1 MSHDEGQWQ
10 KELEE
15 RAQAAGQIFAEF
27 VKTVAA
33 LRHPDRGCPWD
44 LEQSHRSLRRYMLE
58 EAYEAAEAMLGT
70 DEGHLLEELGDVLL
84 QVVLNAQLARDHG
97 KGDIRE
103 VVQSINSKMIRRHP
117 HVFGELVGKEMDRSA
132 IKSNWDKIKAEEKSK
147 SKTKEGYF
155 ADCAKIIPSLSQAY
169 KIGKRAHLIQF
180 DWVSVQEVL
189 DQCKSELLELEQEI
203 PGGDRDR
210 LSDEMGDVF
219 FSLSQL
225 SRHLG
230 IDPEIA
236 AYQGNLKFL
245 KRFASMEELC
255 QLRGWNVASLSR
267 DELES
272 LWREAKAQEI

>member
-1 MSHDEGQWQ
+1 MSHDEGRWQ
-10 KELEE
+10 KELNE
-15 RAQAAGQIFAEF
+15 RAQAAGQIFVEL

-33 LRHPDRGCPWD
+33 LRHPERGCPWD
-44 LEQSHRSLRRYMLE
+44 LEQNHKSLRRYMLE

-70 DEGHLLEELGDVLL
+70 DEAHLLEELGDVLL
-84 QVVLNAQLARDHG
+84 QVVLNAQLAKDHG

-117 HVFGELVGKEMDRSA
+117 HVFGDLAARDIDRSE
-132 IKSNWDKIKAEEKSK
+132 IKSNWDKIKAGEKSK
-147 SKTKEGYF
+147 SKTKDGYF

-189 DQCKSELLELEQEI
+189 DQCKSELLELQQEI

-210 LSDEMGDVF
+210 LADEMGDVF
-219 FSLSQL
+219 FSLCQL

-230 IDPEIA
+230 IDPEA
-236 AYQGNLKFL
+236 AAHQGNVKFL

-255 QLRGWNVASLSR
+255 HGRGWDVTNLSLE
-267 DELES
+267 ELEN
-272 LWREAKAQEI
+272 LWREAKTQEK